1 MSQRPRRPK
10 WSTPKNPPQNRPQA
24 TATTARQQPTA
35 TPAPPSL
42 RDQILSDFSDLRVPL
57 SAEDFDAALRR
68 AEQEGLSHL
77 EFLRLVISQQAQG
90 RRERAIERRIR
101 QAYFAAAHTLED
113 FDWKFNARTID
124 RVQIE
129 ALASGEFVRRHDN
142 LVFVGQS
149 GLGKSHILQG
159 LGRRFCALGYHVR
172 YTTSADLLV
181 DLTAALA
188 DRTLPQRLRYWCRFD
203 LVIIDEFGFDKLER
217 SLSPQA
223 ANLLYKVIDARHGQ
237 NSTALATN
245 IDFDF
250 WGEYLG
256 DPPLAM
262 AFMDRIVDGALLMKL
277 EGESYR
283 ANRAKRLDANRAK
296 KAG

>member
-1 MSQRPRRPK
+1 
-10 WSTPKNPPQNRPQA
+10 
-24 TATTARQQPTA
+24 
-35 TPAPPSL
+35 
-42 RDQILSDFSDLRVPL
+42 LSDFAALRVPL
-57 SAEDFDAALRR
+57 SADDFDSAVRR

-90 RRERAIERRIR
+90 RRERAIERRIH
-101 QAYFAAAHTLED
+101 QARFMHDYTLEN
-113 FDWKFNARTID
+113 FDWNFNAATID

-149 GLGKSHILQG
+149 GLGKTHILEG
-159 LGRRFCALGYHVR
+159 LGRRLCVLGHHVR
-172 YTTSADLLV
+172 YTTSAKLLV

-188 DRTLPQRLRYWCRFD
+188 DRTLPQCLRYWCRWD
-203 LVIIDEFGFDKLER
+203 LLIIDEFGFDKLER

-223 ANLLYKVIDARHGQ
+223 ANLMYKVIDARHGQ
-237 NSTALATN
+237 NSTAVVTN
-245 IDFDF
+245 IDFDA

-283 ANRAKRLDANRAK
+283 ANRAKRVDMNRSK

>member
-1 MSQRPRRPK
+1 
-10 WSTPKNPPQNRPQA
+10 
-24 TATTARQQPTA
+24 
-35 TPAPPSL
+35 
-42 RDQILSDFSDLRVPL
+42 LRVPL
-57 SAEDFDAALRR
+57 SVDDFDSAVRR

-77 EFLRLVISQQAQG
+77 EFLRLLIGQQAQG
-90 RRERAIERRIR
+90 RRERAIERRIH
-101 QAYFAAAHTLED
+101 QAYFTEDHTLEN
-113 FDWKFNARTID
+113 FDWEFNAATID

-149 GLGKSHILQG
+149 GLGKSHLLQG
-159 LGRRFCALGYHVR
+159 VGRRLCVLGYHVR
-172 YTTSADLLV
+172 YTTSAKLLV

-203 LVIIDEFGFDKLER
+203 LLIVDEFGFDKLER

-223 ANLLYKVIDARHGQ
+223 ANLMYKVIDARHGQ
-237 NSTALATN
+237 NSTSLATN
-245 IDFDF
+245 IDFNS

-262 AFMDRIVDGALLMKL
+262 AFMDRIVDGGLLMKL

-283 ANRAKRLDANRAK
+283 ANRAKRVDMNRSK

>member
-1 MSQRPRRPK
+1 MSKRPRRPK
-10 WSTPKNPPQNRPQA
+10 WSTPKHPPQNRQE
-24 TATTARQQPTA
+24 RTA
-35 TPAPPSL
+35 TPAPASL

-68 AEQEGLSHL
+68 AEQEGLSPL

-90 RRERAIERRIR
+90 RRERAIERRIH
-101 QAYFAAAHTLED
+101 QAYFAEAHTLED
-113 FDWKFNARTID
+113 FDWKCNAKTID

-142 LVFVGQS
+142 LIVVGQS

-159 LGRRFCALGYHVR
+159 LGRRFCALGDHVR
-172 YTTSADLLV
+172 STTSAELLV

-188 DRTLPQRLRYWCRFD
+188 DRTLPQPLRYWCRFD
-203 LVIIDEFGFDKLER
+203 LLIVDEFGFDKLER

-245 IDFDF
+245 IDLDY

-262 AFMDRIVDGALLMKL
+262 AFIDRIVDGALLMKL

-283 ANRAKRLDANRAK
+283 ANRAKRLDANHPK